1 MAIAAG
7 TLTERITLQKA
18 TVTRNSIGEEV
29 AGWTDIVTGLPA
41 AVRWLKGSRALT
53 FGDVWNPATVKITCR
68 YREAFEEAERILW
81 HGKEFTVVSAF
92 GDRVN
97 MNMTITADL
106 YHEGK
111 NADEPEPPVPV
122 YLTAWKIVGNSEI
135 HIDPFLTSWKVS
147 GNSVVQDSA
156 IMSCGDL
163 GHDGKYHVK
172 IFNGAAIFDIALDNP
187 LRKVNNVADAIEFP
201 SDTEGK
207 ALVTRNLS
215 SILIGNA
222 TLQYGNTNITD
233 VKRIQLGSITA
244 KSTSPSDVANI
255 LCSVFKA
262 VSANSTY
269 SRNKGISVD
278 GNGKILIYD
287 PDYTTVSGFY
297 DFKAAYADTE
307 VIYELV
313 TPTTELVD
321 APQIAVSPTDTYTS
335 ANVVSYSAF
344 EHTENKEIWSC
355 GEYSETDSKYH
366 VVVLPTGKQAVDI
379 VLDEPLREVNDIA
392 DTLEYPLGI
401 SGKALLTTRVAEI
414 DGELTP
420 LVTPTIALVDVPQ
433 IEESTEYS
441 NVITPGSK
449 AVEWSEFSTD
459 SEVTT

>member
-29 AGWTDIVTGLPA
+29 AGWTDIITDLPA

-97 MNMTITADL
+97 MSMTITADL

-111 NADEPEPPVPV
+111 NEAEPEPPVPV
-122 YLTAWKIVGNSEI
+122 YLTAWKIAGNSEV
-135 HIDPFLTSWKVS
+135 HTLPYPD
-147 GNSVVQDSA
+147 GVVLPTGYKRCEYLQ
-156 IMSCGDL
+156 GD
-163 GHDGKYHVK
+163 
-172 IFNGAAIFDIALDNP
+172 GAAYIELPYGFKVTDN
-187 LRKVNNVADAIEFP
+187 
-201 SDTEGK
+201 
-207 ALVTRNLS
+207 
-215 SILIGNA
+215 
-222 TLQYGNTNITD
+222 
-233 VKRIQLGSITA
+233 
-244 KSTSPSDVANI
+244 
-255 LCSVFKA
+255 
-262 VSANSTY
+262 
-269 SRNKGISVD
+269 
-278 GNGKILIYD
+278 IYIKCAM
-287 PDYTTVSGFY
+287 S
-297 DFKAAYADTE
+297 
-307 VIYELV
+307 
-313 TPTTELVD
+313 ELVD
-321 APQIAVSPTDTYTS
+321 WGGVIASKTWDSSNNRRFTFGGAVLKNSVRIFTSSFGTVGPADGGLSPQVIADTNVHEWTYANYEFTMDNYASKTYQSFGESGSNTDNLRIFYGYDRPRKYKIYDYRHTKGNTEYHLIPCLDSNDTPCMYDVINNQAYYNSAESGSFTYKLYPQPT
-335 ANVVSYSAF
+335 
-344 EHTENKEIWSC
+344 EIWSC

-379 VLDEPLREVNDIA
+379 VLDEPLRKVNDIA
-392 DTLEYPLGI
+392 DTLEYPLGL